1 MAVSVVSSLPG
12 PQGHFRGGDRS
23 EDCCVVSEEDAANGI
38 VLGPDGYIYRPP
50 PQSQQLRIDMQV
62 SVTACQTWQEVLETV
77 ERDGDLFD
85 FRNTS
90 TAVHRVARYGAE
102 ESQLVLAHPVFPRLL
117 LLLRAKCKDLTAR
130 SLSDAAWGLA
140 KLQCRDEEVFRRIS
154 QRAQRILPELDPQG
168 LALTAWA
175 FATIG
180 RQDDELF
187 TALAGAAQ
195 SRMRDFGPQ
204 NIANFVWATATLGFR
219 CDPLHADIVAAALD
233 GMDDFSAQNLAMVNW
248 ALAKLAFKAGDA
260 WRAAFRRRVM
270 QLKEYAPS
278 ELSMMAWALAT
289 RGDYDPELMAYIAR
303 RSMELMR
310 GFTGQHVATLV
321 WAIATVSY
329 KDDPSIDEFLS
340 MALGAIIARA
350 TEFQPLNLALISWG
364 LAKMS
369 YRAEVAF
376 EALCAAATVQMDDFV
391 PQNLVQI
398 MWACATCGYRDDAFL
413 RAAGRAA
420 KRRFRD
426 FSSQHLS
433 NFVWACARLAYKE
446 DPELFRLFSAEAVRK
461 MCEGSPQHLSNT
473 AWAVSQLG
481 PEHFPGVLEG
491 VVAETARRIGEF
503 DSPSLMMLSDSLYD
517 ARYGEG
523 RDEPLLRALRAHVMG
538 MGRELLRIFRE
549 DLPAR
554 RGLGPPA
561 QVAEYQRKLRSVG
574 LVTFGYEHTHQL
586 FAELSLAE
594 GRSWDPA
601 EASSMPGWTTNARRS
616 TSARRFEI
624 LAGSAQLRDPG
635 SIFTS
640 AFASSAED
648 ASCDFIVTWLG
659 HGKSDI
665 TTIGRASRVG
675 DAECRAIMDAH
686 GQIVAAMQEQ
696 GSVPVSGWISI
707 HTSGVPC
714 LSCVGIAAQFK
725 RCYPQVSFC
734 FTFAPREHGYDAP
747 ELAAATPQGP
757 RVAPRS
763 TAAGAQGAGA
773 AREAAAPA
781 SRPAR
786 EGAAGGQTDAPAKG
800 ARRGW
805 LDGADSGGDGGC
817 GAQVTPG
824 ADRAPTVPTGLQPAG
839 QAQRFY

>member
-1 MAVSVVSSLPG
+1 MTSSVGPPG
-12 PQGHFRGGDRS
+12 LFQEGKV
-23 EDCCVVSEEDAANGI
+23 EDHRIISEEDAANGI
-38 VLGPDGYIYRPP
+38 VLGPDGYIYVPP

-62 SVTACQTWQEVLETV
+62 SVTACQTWREVLETV

-102 ESQLVLAHPVFPRLL
+102 ESHLVLAHPVFPRLL
-117 LLLRAKCKDLTAR
+117 LLLRAKCKDLSAR

-140 KLQCRDEEVFRRIS
+140 KIQCRDEDAFRLISARARRIMND
-154 QRAQRILPELDPQG
+154 LDPQG

-175 FATIG
+175 FATIA

-187 TALAGAAQ
+187 TALAGAAR

-204 NIANFVWATATLGFR
+204 NIANFIWATATLGFR
-219 CDPLHADIVAAALD
+219 CDPLHADIVAATLE

-248 ALAKLAFKAGDA
+248 ALAKLAFQAGDA
-260 WRAAFRRRVM
+260 WRAAFRRRMM

-310 GFTGQHVATLV
+310 GFTGQHVATII

-350 TEFQPLNLALISWG
+350 HEFQPLNLALISWG

-398 MWACATCGYRDDAFL
+398 MWACATCGYRDDAFVH
-413 RAAGRAA
+413 AASRVA

-433 NFVWACARLAYKE
+433 NFIWACARLAFKE
-446 DPELFRLFSAEAVRK
+446 DLEVLGIFSAEAIRK
-461 MCEGSPQHLSNT
+461 MHEGSPQHLSNI

-481 PEHFPGVLEG
+481 SEHFPGVLSA
-491 VVAETARRIGEF
+491 VVAETTRRINEF

-517 ARYGEG
+517 AKFGEG
-523 RDEPLLRALRAHVMG
+523 REEPLLNVLRSHIMG
-538 MGRELLRIFRE
+538 MGRELLRIFRD

-554 RGLGPPA
+554 RGLSSPMHIS
-561 QVAEYQRKLRSVG
+561 EYQRSLRALG

-586 FAELSLAE
+586 FSELSLAE
-594 GRSWDPA
+594 GRRWDPA

-616 TSARRFEI
+616 TSARRFDLQI
-624 LAGSAQLRDPG
+624 GLAQIQDAGSV
-635 SIFTS
+635 FTS
-640 AFASSAED
+640 AFASSSED
-648 ASCDFIVTWLG
+648 ATCDFIITWLG
-659 HGKSDI
+659 HGKSDAPSS
-665 TTIGRASRVG
+665 GRASRIG
-675 DAECRAIMDAH
+675 DAECRAMLDAH
-686 GQIVAAMQEQ
+686 GQIVRAVQEQ
-696 GSVPVSGWISI
+696 GSADVSGWMSL

-714 LSCVGIAAQFK
+714 LSCVGVAAQFK
-725 RCYPQVSFC
+725 RCYPRVAFC
-734 FTFAPREHGYDAP
+734 FTFAPREHGYDVP
-747 ELAAATPQGP
+747 DIAAVPQGP

-763 TAAGAQGAGA
+763 GNAESRDGTIQAASMPSRHAPAGRMFREQDGAQPCPSTGGAGRAQPDDMPYGEGRSGALLDTAAAV
-773 AREAAAPA
+773 PC
-781 SRPAR
+781 S
-786 EGAAGGQTDAPAKG
+786 T
-800 ARRGW
+800 
-805 LDGADSGGDGGC
+805 LS
-817 GAQVTPG
+817 PG
-824 ADRAPTVPTGLQPAG
+824 APPAG
-839 QAQRFY
+839 QSQRFY